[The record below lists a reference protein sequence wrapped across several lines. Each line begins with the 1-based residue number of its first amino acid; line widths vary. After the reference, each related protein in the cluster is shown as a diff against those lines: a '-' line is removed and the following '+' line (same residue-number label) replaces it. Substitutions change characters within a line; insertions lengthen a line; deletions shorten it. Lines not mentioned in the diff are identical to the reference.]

1 MILTRVLSAV
11 IPLLDDDADAS
22 GVCGATEDEAK
33 PSLRR
38 LLPHCPH
45 WPLHVLLHGSPHSPD
60 PNSEACIRKAEALR
74 TRKPHS
80 YTRKSKPETTH
91 SDADSGSG
99 SNSDSDS
106 DSDSVPD
113 PDSIAGAYMWPS
125 YAGVTEKG
133 RHHLF
138 QTPASPRGSRDSCS
152 EGVDRLEPKPR
163 YASLIPEARVKDNST
178 QPPFTL

>member
-80 YTRKSKPETTH
+80 YTRKSKPETTRISKPQPIIH
-91 SDADSGSG
+91 ARSFSWLPFRLI
-99 SNSDSDS
+99 NLLT
-106 DSDSVPD
+106 SVHWVMPY
-113 PDSIAGAYMWPS
+113 PFFLCQKTLTLTLALALTLTLTLTLTGCLCLSMSVFVSP
-125 YAGVTEKG
+125 G
-133 RHHLF
+133 RCRE
-138 QTPASPRGSRDSCS
+138 A
-152 EGVDRLEPKPR
+152 LE
-163 YASLIPEARVKDNST
+163 
-178 QPPFTL
+178 